1 MRNKILAASVAALV
15 APAAFGGTITTATD
29 LKLGG
34 GMTAGYFYT
43 NNTGSSNEDNYQ
55 VSDFI
60 LELSAE
66 ATEGVG
72 FVGAI
77 GRMATITVMDG
88 GVNNS
93 TVYANNDFQYGWLT
107 VAPAEGITIE
117 AGKLATRVGYEVAPS
132 YGNAHAT
139 IAALWGGQPVYY
151 PGVRL
156 SYDASDSLGFYVE
169 ANNDELGTAK
179 SASAVGVGGNVSGV
193 DYSVSYYRHNGYKDL
208 VDIIVATEIA
218 GMPVA
223 ANIDYHMLEE
233 APAPGADDTA
243 YGVALY
249 VTPTIGAVE
258 IPVRVE
264 FLNDGTSGVY
274 EHNGKDVDSV
284 RTFTITP
291 TYRYTENSFVRA
303 ELSYVSSDNK
313 IFSDD
318 KGVAED
324 TKTSFAVQAG
334 FTF

>member
-1 MRNKILAASVAALV
+1 
-15 APAAFGGTITTATD
+15 
-29 LKLGG
+29 
-34 GMTAGYFYT
+34 
-43 NNTGSSNEDNYQ
+43 
-55 VSDFI
+55 
-60 LELSAE
+60 
-66 ATEGVG
+66 
-72 FVGAI
+72 
-77 GRMATITVMDG
+77 MATITVMDG

-139 IAALWGGQPVYY
+139 I
-151 PGVRL
+151 

>member
-66 ATEGVG
+66 PTEGVG
-72 FVGAI
+72 FVGAL
-77 GRMATITVMDG
+77 GTMAAITVTDG
-88 GVNNS
+88 GVGN
-93 TVYANNDFQYGWLT
+93 TPYANDFQYGWLT
-107 VAPAEGITIE
+107 VTPAEGITIE

-179 SASAVGVGGNVSGV
+179 SASAVGVGGNVSGL
-193 DYSVSYYRHNGYKDL
+193 DYSVSYYRYNGYKDL
-208 VDIIVATEIA
+208 VDVIVATEIA

-258 IPVRVE
+258 VPVRVE
-264 FLNDGTSGVY
+264 FLNDGTSGVF
-274 EHNGKDVDSV
+274 GVDSAT
-284 RTFTITP
+284 TFTITP